1 MRWLHPSPPRFLN
14 ANYSFKYFGK
24 KQGVAAYIFRDER
37 DLLWY
42 STAGLAQQRYAKSHR
57 ILANCRGV
65 KDFRRFRN
73 SDQGRFMLSP
83 TGACAWPVPAE
94 CRVDKGGKEVGFSNY
109 NSPTSRKARLTG
121 EQVLSVPLLHPEA
134 RNARI
139 ILRRPPTLPTI

>member
-1 MRWLHPSPPRFLN
+1 MAMNCLAKPTQRTARTRAPARASVPEP
-14 ANYSFKYFGK
+14 
-24 KQGVAAYIFRDER
+24 FR
-37 DLLWY
+37 
-42 STAGLAQQRYAKSHR
+42 ALAQQRYAKSHR

-94 CRVDKGGKEVGFSNY
+94 CRVDKGGKQVGFSNY

-134 RNARI
+134 WNARI
-139 ILRRPPTLPTI
+139 ILRR